1 MADAFY
7 LFEDEG
13 WKRLLPLTHL
23 RPASELRCGCFTL
36 RERIERALGIGHL
49 KILARAYLAPV
60 TDLAHAKN
68 LVEGNIYLNAR
79 LLAFSRDELLN
90 LGKGEMLLA
99 EDEVAA
105 FRPASPSEIR
115 IPFTAAFLRTQKAS
129 YKTKESTAKLV
140 RHPWDLIAESP
151 ALLAH
156 DFSLLRP
163 QVLGFI
169 DPAVKVYGDKR
180 ALFVGQNSRIEAFS
194 ILHLEGPV
202 YIGENVRVGGFST
215 IAGPCYIGDGTVV
228 DGGKL
233 SESSFGPQCR
243 LGGEIECS
251 IFQGYSNKRH
261 EGFLGHS
268 VIGEWVNLGAGTTNS
283 DLKNNYSEIK
293 VQLGRNTISSGMLK
307 LGCFMGDHTKT
318 GIGTLINTGSYFGVF
333 CNVLGGKL
341 SPKYIPSFSWDTGEV
356 LAEYEV
362 SKAVETA
369 RVVMARRGVDVTPE
383 LERLFREVFVRTKG
397 ERVP

>member
-129 YKTKESTAKLV
+129 YKL
-140 RHPWDLIAESP
+140 
-151 ALLAH
+151 
-156 DFSLLRP
+156 
-163 QVLGFI
+163 
-169 DPAVKVYGDKR
+169 
-180 ALFVGQNSRIEAFS
+180 
-194 ILHLEGPV
+194 
-202 YIGENVRVGGFST
+202 
-215 IAGPCYIGDGTVV
+215 
-228 DGGKL
+228 
-233 SESSFGPQCR
+233 
-243 LGGEIECS
+243 
-251 IFQGYSNKRH
+251 
-261 EGFLGHS
+261 
-268 VIGEWVNLGAGTTNS
+268 
-283 DLKNNYSEIK
+283 
-293 VQLGRNTISSGMLK
+293 
-307 LGCFMGDHTKT
+307 
-318 GIGTLINTGSYFGVF
+318 
-333 CNVLGGKL
+333 
-341 SPKYIPSFSWDTGEV
+341 
-356 LAEYEV
+356 
-362 SKAVETA
+362 
-369 RVVMARRGVDVTPE
+369 
-383 LERLFREVFVRTKG
+383 
-397 ERVP
+397 